1 MKKIYFEVNGGLG
14 NQLFQLATAFAFAKK
29 FDARVVLDTRG
40 CDSGSNFHSSWHLQS
55 LVDTLKQEINCSV
68 RRSNS
73 KMALYRRKCHDF
85 LLPKL
90 YIDKSDIEEVYQN
103 GLSKKTNYFFP
114 VRESRFLVK
123 QAMNFGFNASVE
135 KLKEFIGINNLLSP
149 SSTNSVG
156 IHLRRNDRK
165 FTEYAIPDSWFITQI
180 NSNKSRIEELIC
192 FTDSRIDAEFLH
204 SLDLP
209 TRIYGDEITPL
220 IALLS
225 LSNFKEILTS
235 NSTFS
240 FWAGTLGKEKVI
252 VSPLD
257 SNNPLR
263 PFEPYIYKSI

>member
-1 MKKIYFEVNGGLG
+1 
-14 NQLFQLATAFAFAKK
+14 
-29 FDARVVLDTRG
+29 
-40 CDSGSNFHSSWHLQS
+40 
-55 LVDTLKQEINCSV
+55 
-68 RRSNS
+68 
-73 KMALYRRKCHDF
+73 MALYRRKCHDF